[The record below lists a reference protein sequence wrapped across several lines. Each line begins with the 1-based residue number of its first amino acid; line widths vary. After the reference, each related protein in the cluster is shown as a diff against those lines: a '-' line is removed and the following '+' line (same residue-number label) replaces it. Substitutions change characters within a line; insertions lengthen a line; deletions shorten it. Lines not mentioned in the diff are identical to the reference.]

1 MKLKAKLISTI
12 AAFAMV
18 LCLTI
23 VGVWAATTVTVNVT
37 GNVSFSPTD
46 VNVKVTGSIKG
57 ITETGK
63 AYEKTFNDATTDEQ
77 ANDAWTLENITFVKH
92 QDVVITLTVKNLDS
106 TRSFKATLVNNSEAT
121 GTNTTA
127 TVETETVT
135 ISVGETK
142 DLTFRIHVEDWNQ
155 AASYGINLTLRIEKA
170 A

>member
-46 VNVKVTGSIKG
+46 VNVKVKGSITG
-57 ITETGK
+57 ITESGSKT
-63 AYEKTFNDATTDEQ
+63 YEKTFNDATPDEQ
-77 ANDAWTLENITFVKH
+77 ANDTWALENITFVKH
-92 QDVVITLTVKNLDS
+92 QDVVITLEVTNLDS
-106 TRSFKATLVNNSEAT
+106 TRSFKATLANNGS

-135 ISVGETK
+135 ITAGQTES
-142 DLTFRIHVEDWNQ
+142 LTFRIHVEDWNK
-155 AASYGINLTLRIEKA
+155 AASYGINLLLTLAKA
-170 A
+170 D

>member
-23 VGVWAATTVTVNVT
+23 VGVWAAATVTVNVT

-46 VNVKVTGSIKG
+46 VYAKVTGSITG
-57 ITETGK
+57 ITESGK
-63 AYEKTFNDATTDEQ
+63 VYEKTFNADTPDEQ
-77 ANDAWTLENITFVKH
+77 ANDTWALENITFVKH
-92 QDVVITLTVKNLDS
+92 QDVVITLEVENLDS
-106 TRSFKATLVNNSEAT
+106 TRSFKATLTNNGS

-135 ISVGETK
+135 IAVHEKKS
-142 DLTFRIHVEDWNQ
+142 LTFRIHVEDWNQ
-155 AASYGINLTLRIEKA
+155 AAGYNINLLLTLTKA
-170 A
+170 D